1 MRKSTRVA
9 TPDDE
14 DEEAALDAASSDGF
28 DLSSL
33 LASDNEN
40 GDSDDSDDA
49 TAVTGAATRLRG
61 VSRRGYRKI
70 RNRKGARTVRGKLEE
85 FHPELTTMW
94 DDLEKM
100 PPMKAGK
107 AEQPKSISRILKP
120 FQLEGLAWLKAM
132 EVNTEWHGG
141 LLGDEMGL
149 GKTIQA
155 VSLIMVWW
163 PSIPFS
169 PRRLIVVFPI

>member
-1 MRKSTRVA
+1 MA
-9 TPDDE
+9 TPDE
-14 DEEAALDAASSDGF
+14 QDEESAMDAVSSDDS
-28 DLSSL
+28 DLSSV
-33 LASDNEN
+33 LASDD
-40 GDSDDSDDA
+40 DSDDSDDS
-49 TAVTGAATRLRG
+49 TAATGAVTRLRG
-61 VSRRGYRKI
+61 VSRRGFRAI

-85 FHPELTTMW
+85 FHPELKTMW

-107 AEQPKSISRILKP
+107 AEQPASISRVLKP

-132 EVNTEWHGG
+132 EVYTEWRGG

-155 VSLIMVWW
+155 VSLIMV
-163 PSIPFS
+163 
-169 PRRLIVVFPI
+169 